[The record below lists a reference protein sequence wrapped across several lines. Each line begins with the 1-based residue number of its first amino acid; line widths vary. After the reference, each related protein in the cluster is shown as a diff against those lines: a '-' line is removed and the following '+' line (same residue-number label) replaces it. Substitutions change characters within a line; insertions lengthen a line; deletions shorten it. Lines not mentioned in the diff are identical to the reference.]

1 MPPTILLKS
10 KLYYKI
16 EQITIIIKTL
26 MTKYNNN
33 CLFECKGILIK
44 VGESF
49 KPLVNKLKTNDLPVY
64 YDLVKLKLNIK

>member
-1 MPPTILLKS
+1 
-10 KLYYKI
+10 
-16 EQITIIIKTL
+16 

-49 KPLVNKLKTNDLPVY
+49 KPLVNKLKTNGLPVY
-64 YDLVKLKLNIK
+64 YDLVKLKLSIK

>member
-26 MTKYNNN
+26 MTKYNNY
-33 CLFECKGILIK
+33 LFELKGILIK
-44 VGESF
+44 VQESF
-49 KPLVNKLKTNDLPVY
+49 KPLVNKLKTNGLPVY
-64 YDLVKLKLNIK
+64 YDLVKLNLSIK